1 MALADEQGHLHPGCH
16 VNISVS
22 HKSVKDEAWSLKKS
36 NNNEDNTEPTQ
47 SSPPRI
53 VLNVTD
59 AKGKLK
65 QVLDLTQTTLSWA

>member
-16 VNISVS
+16 VSISVS

-36 NNNEDNTEPTQ
+36 NNNDTGDSTQ

-59 AKGKLK
+59 AKGKLQ